1 MIKNCQK
8 RADRRGIFDDLPQES
23 AVGVLLQSVPER
35 GVRRTDGQ
43 TDVGMGASPSLTPCG
58 PEQAQTGRTRAA
70 PSRDRSWE
78 PGKGA
83 RSAGAREH
91 RLRASPP
98 NTEQKPTF
106 SYISEENK
114 KHLVPFAGVHSE
126 RKVGSTFDY
135 HKRESYAQKATL
147 E

>member
-8 RADRRGIFDDLPQES
+8 RTGRRGIFDDLPQES
-23 AVGVLLQSVPER
+23 AACVLVQSMPER
-35 GVRRTDGQ
+35 GDRWTDRQ
-43 TDVGMGASPSLTPCG
+43 TDVGAGASPSLSPRG
-58 PEQAQTGRTRAA
+58 PKPVRLGRTRAA
-70 PSRDRSWE
+70 LSRARSWE

-91 RLRASPP
+91 RPRARPP
-98 NTEQKPTF
+98 NAEQKPTF
-106 SYISEENK
+106 SYILEENK

-135 HKRESYAQKATL
+135 HKRESYAEKATL